1 MLNRLLPSR
10 SATPLGGASFLV
22 GEGSAAQS
30 GSQLGGRRHRKRCP
44 FSLGQSFLCVARK
57 APRTHGSHCLESGQ
71 AGIAARKDAWRLLSS
86 SGVDRK
92 SGQHQRSF
100 RFEKLSIAPP
110 AGYIPPLQDTE
121 HAWPSW
127 PCSRPVPA
135 CPIWLKYQCLSL

>member
-1 MLNRLLPSR
+1 MLNRLLPSGLP
-10 SATPLGGASFLV
+10 PLWAGLRFLV

-57 APRTHGSHCLESGQ
+57 ALRTHGSHCLESGQ

-100 RFEKLSIAPP
+100 RFERLSIAPP

-127 PCSRPVPA
+127 PCSRWVPVH
-135 CPIWLKYQCLSL
+135 PIWLKCQCLSL